1 MEMVTIKKRYMRILL
16 NIKTNAYKDNKEQ
29 LKRDLIILRNI
40 LQFIKPNE
48 RMTTIEKHLT
58 RWSMSSRW
66 ATMAI

>member
-1 MEMVTIKKRYMRILL
+1 MIKKRYMRILL

-58 RWSMSSRW
+58 RWSMSSK
-66 ATMAI
+66 